1 MAIQSNRY
9 NDPALG
15 EAFNNIASIFAP
27 PGAQDLVGYA
37 TAKAKKEDAE
47 RLAWLFDNAA
57 DPLADRKATM
67 AGVYAPTQS
76 YYAQDQNNA
85 TTQRGQ
91 DVTAETTRATN
102 LQDNQ
107 FGLAKQFM
115 SPLNEGQVQPG
126 LPLDIAGQFDVP
138 AFPRTEGLPKPR
150 SETEVKGD
158 ILLGLTQD
166 EQRANVM
173 GTTPIE
179 PVLGADGSITN
190 MYRPNAIGRTPY
202 RPLSET
208 EQKALERQDLIAGGD
223 LTNQMMLDAILGEQ
237 APVKVVDASG
247 NVTYATPGSAI
258 GQTPY
263 VDVGNA
269 PAKEIYSYVTP
280 DGQQGSATFDPSSGV
295 LNDVATGAV
304 LPQGTKTMK
313 LQGEDA
319 TAMAGT
325 PSNVT
330 LGQRTVAEATY
341 AKTRLDSYRK
351 LLQDNP
357 GAAGVPG
364 MIRGFAQDVVSGI
377 GEMTAEY
384 GTSAN
389 IPIEEVRALAE
400 RVTQGERDPAIRAAQ
415 SYAIEMAYAQAKLG
429 DPGGEVNVRE
439 FERLLGVYDGGIAGN
454 AGVLESLAVF
464 EEQISQ
470 RLAYGQ
476 ALQAGSGAPGV
487 AAAAAPPAAGGG
499 TVLIFDEKGEQV
511 Q

>member
-47 RLAWLFDNAA
+47 RLAWLFANAN
-57 DPLADRKATM
+57 DPLASARSAVTGVQTFGNTPSGFFQTDAT
-67 AGVYAPTQS
+67 
-76 YYAQDQNNA
+76 NR
-85 TTQRGQ
+85 RGQ
-91 DVTAETTRATN
+91 DVTASTSIANNAADNTRALATN
-102 LQDNQ
+102 AADNERA
-107 FGLAKQFM
+107 LATNTADNSRSFAETM
-115 SPLNEGQVQPG
+115 YGMTLAPGEMTVPLPSSVADMYSVEPRGT
-126 LPLDIAGQFDVP
+126 IAG
-138 AFPRTEGLPKPR
+138 APKP
-150 SETEVKGD
+150 
-158 ILLGLTQD
+158 
-166 EQRANVM
+166 
-173 GTTPIE
+173 
-179 PVLGADGSITN
+179 
-190 MYRPNAIGRTPY
+190 
-202 RPLSET
+202 LSLT
-208 EQKALERQDLIAGGD
+208 EQQALERQDLIAGGD

-258 GQTPY
+258 GQTPFI
-263 VDVGNA
+263 DAGNA

-377 GEMTAEY
+377 GEMSAEY

-476 ALQAGSGAPGV
+476 ALQAGGG
-487 AAAAAPPAAGGG
+487 AAAVPTPAAPAAG
-499 TVLIFDEKGEQV
+499 TVMQFNEQGI
-511 Q
+511 QIQ